1 MATTTQKKTSEQ
13 DAENAKDNKGQ
24 PACQEK

>member
-1 MATTTQKKTSEQ
+1 MATATQKETSEQ
-13 DAENAKDNKGQ
+13 DARNAKDKRRQ

>member
-1 MATTTQKKTSEQ
+1 MATATQNETSGQ
-13 DAENAKDNKGQ
+13 GVANAKDKRRQ

>member
-1 MATTTQKKTSEQ
+1 MATATQKETSEQ
-13 DAENAKDNKGQ
+13 DAQNAKDKRRQ

>member
-1 MATTTQKKTSEQ
+1 MATATQKKTSEQ
-13 DAENAKDNKGQ
+13 DAENAKDKRRQ